1 MRQRGRKRKAFADES
16 TENDT
21 VLTGSDQFKVE
32 CYTVIID
39 RLLSCLAKRT
49 DAYREL
55 NGLFGVLFDTD
66 IDSDSVRKRAAALS
80 STYPDDLD
88 NSFSDELLQFKN
100 FLREEATRSPEEM
113 LQIIRKNGIQ
123 TTFPGV
129 FVALRLFLTLA
140 VTNCEG
146 ERSFSQLKR
155 VKNELRTTM
164 GHKRLSALSLM
175 AIESEQVK
183 QMDFEDL
190 LNDFASR
197 KVRKKL

>member
-1 MRQRGRKRKAFADES
+1 MTHNYHHETQRGRKRKAFADES
-16 TENDT
+16 TENNT

-55 NGLFGVLFDTD
+55 KGLFDVLFDTD

-100 FLREEATRSPEEM
+100 FVWEEATRSPEEM
-113 LQIIRKNGIQ
+113 LQIIRKM
-123 TTFPGV
+123 
-129 FVALRLFLTLA
+129 AYR
-140 VTNCEG
+140 
-146 ERSFSQLKR
+146 QL
-155 VKNELRTTM
+155 
-164 GHKRLSALSLM
+164 SPACSLHLGC
-175 AIESEQVK
+175 
-183 QMDFEDL
+183 F
-190 LNDFASR
+190 
-197 KVRKKL
+197 

>member
-1 MRQRGRKRKAFADES
+1 M
-16 TENDT
+16 
-21 VLTGSDQFKVE
+21 
-32 CYTVIID
+32 
-39 RLLSCLAKRT
+39 
-49 DAYREL
+49 
-55 NGLFGVLFDTD
+55 
-66 IDSDSVRKRAAALS
+66 
-80 STYPDDLD
+80 
-88 NSFSDELLQFKN
+88 
-100 FLREEATRSPEEM
+100 
-113 LQIIRKNGIQ
+113 
-123 TTFPGV
+123 

-164 GHKRLSALSLM
+164 GQKRLSALSLM
-175 AIESEQVK
+175 AIELELVK